1 MEKRPLSLTII
12 AWLLVVLTLLNLV
25 GIAMMRTNPMMIKA
39 VDQMHVSVTFL
50 QVWGVIGAIVTLVC
64 AYGIFKGEP
73 WSRVL
78 YVLWGVLGL
87 AVSAYTSPVK
97 AGLVVGLVI
106 LVVISVFLWTNNAN
120 DWFQARGLMLKRE
133 PSRGPDAN
141 LKRTFE

>member
-133 PSRGPDAN
+133 RIRRA
-141 LKRTFE
+141 